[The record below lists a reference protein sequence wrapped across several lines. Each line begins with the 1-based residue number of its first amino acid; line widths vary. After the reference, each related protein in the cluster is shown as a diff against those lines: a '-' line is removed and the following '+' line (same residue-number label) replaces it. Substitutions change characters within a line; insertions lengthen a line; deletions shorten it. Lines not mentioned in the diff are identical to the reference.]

1 MKTATQ
7 KAMDRAAKQIAKIQ
21 ENLDAARYADGVSDE
36 DKAAAAYLWE
46 TLNKAACVADRG
58 ANPLLDG
65 PSRSEQLAAH
75 IASH

>member
-7 KAMDRAAKQIAKIQ
+7 KTMSRIAKQIAKIQ

-36 DKAAAAYLWE
+36 DAAAAAHLWE
-46 TLNKAACVADRG
+46 KLFKAERAARNG
-58 ANPLLDG
+58 ANPS
-65 PSRSEQLAAH
+65 PEATSRSAQIATY

>member
-7 KAMDRAAKQIAKIQ
+7 KTMSRIAKQIAKIQ
-21 ENLDAARYADGVSDE
+21 ADLDAARFADGVSRE
-36 DKAAAAYLWE
+36 DAAAAAYLWE
-46 TLNKAACVADRG
+46 TLNKVACVADRG